1 MKALILSFFAVIL
14 GYSLIFDEKKTTDQP
29 VIKDSNSVY
38 VDRPANMQMSD
49 SVMIYRDQTASV
61 LSVLVRA
68 LLFTGVVLLL

>member
-38 VDRPANMQMSD
+38 VD
-49 SVMIYRDQTASV
+49 SVHGSNTFKAS
-61 LSVLVRA
+61 
-68 LLFTGVVLLL
+68 FCHKG

>member
-38 VDRPANMQMSD
+38 VDRTGQYAD
-49 SVMIYRDQTASV
+49 
-61 LSVLVRA
+61 VR
-68 LLFTGVVLLL
+68 FHYDI

>member
-38 VDRPANMQMSD
+38 VDRPANMQISD

-61 LSVLVRA
+61 LQVLVRV
-68 LLFTGVVLLL
+68 LLFTRVVLLL

>member
-38 VDRPANMQMSD
+38 VR
-49 SVMIYRDQTASV
+49 QTGQYAD
-61 LSVLVRA
+61 VR
-68 LLFTGVVLLL
+68 FHYDI